1 MPVQTPAALT
11 HVDTFLGPQY
21 NPFLECPPQMGNI
34 YDERC
39 GDIPD
44 KLLNVPAQVS
54 SPLIYHHMFIQAA
67 DHVIMSVLRT
77 CAYLAR
83 LSFEVKCIDTSQVVF
98 EKGSKRSG
106 ALEQSAD
113 DCVYEQVSKH
123 ST

>member
-1 MPVQTPAALT
+1 MPAQTPAALT
-11 HVDTFLGPQY
+11 HVDTFPGPQS
-21 NPFLECPPQMGNI
+21 NPFLECPLQMGNI
-34 YDERC
+34 YDERR

-44 KLLNVPAQVS
+44 KLLNIPPRVS

-67 DHVIMSVLRT
+67 DHVVVSVLGT

-83 LSFEVKCIDTSQVVF
+83 LSFEVKCVDTSQVVF
-98 EKGSKRSG
+98 EKGSERSG

-113 DCVYEQVSKH
+113 DCMCEQVSKH

>member
-11 HVDTFLGPQY
+11 HVDTFPGPQY
-21 NPFLECPPQMGNI
+21 NPFLECPPRMGNI
-34 YDERC
+34 YDERR

-44 KLLNVPAQVS
+44 KLLNVPARVS

-67 DHVIMSVLRT
+67 DHVVVSVLGT

-83 LSFEVKCIDTSQVVF
+83 LSFEVKHVDISQVVF
-98 EKGSKRSG
+98 EKGSERSG
-106 ALEQSAD
+106 GLEQSAN
-113 DCVYEQVSKH
+113 DCMCEQVSKY